1 VSEQRVLLVDDEEEL
16 RRSTAQALEL
26 FGLSV
31 QTFSNADH
39 VLELTGFGFDGVVV
53 SDIRMPGTDGMT
65 LLQKIRELDA
75 EIPVILV
82 TGHGDV
88 QLAVKAMREGAYD
101 FLEKPFTPQHL
112 AGIIRRALDRRSL
125 VMENRRLRAVAG
137 KRDDVE
143 ARLPGRTQVM
153 VDLRYRIRAIGAA
166 DADTLI
172 IGETGAGKEVV
183 ARALHDISSRANR
196 PFIAINCAA
205 LPENLIESELFGH
218 EAGAF
223 PGALRPRYGKFEHGR
238 GGTILLDE
246 IGSMPVDLQAK
257 FLRVL
262 QERVIT
268 RLGSNETVPLDVRFI
283 ATSKVDLEAEVA
295 AGRFRADLF
304 YRLNVATI
312 HVPSLMQR
320 RADIPLLFLQL
331 VREAAARYGREDLD
345 VPAEVISA
353 IALRDWP
360 GNVRELRNAA
370 DRLVLGLDPKP
381 GETGGVV
388 KDGVR
393 DGQGRL
399 ADKVAAFERNLI
411 AGEIAAHGGALRPV
425 YESLGISRKTL
436 YEKMQ
441 KYGLDKKLLGPEH
454 MLQDDRDG

>member
-1 VSEQRVLLVDDEEEL
+1 MSAQRVLLVDDEEEL

-26 FGLSV
+26 FGLEV
-31 QTFSNADH
+31 QTFASADH
-39 VLELTGFGFDGVVV
+39 VLELSGFGFDGVVV
-53 SDIRMPGTDGMT
+53 SDIRMPGVDGMT
-65 LLQKIRELDA
+65 LLQRIRELDA

-112 AGIIRRALDRRSL
+112 AGVIRRALDRRGL

-137 KRDDVE
+137 KRDDLE

-153 VDLRYRIRAIGAA
+153 VDLRYRIRAIGAT

-172 IGETGAGKEVV
+172 IGDTGAGKEVV
-183 ARALHDISSRANR
+183 ARALHDVSPRASR

-223 PGALRPRYGKFEHGR
+223 PGALRPRFGKFEHGR

-246 IGSMPVDLQAK
+246 IGSMPFDLQAK

-268 RLGSNETVPLDVRFI
+268 RLGSNETVALDVRFI

-312 HVPSLMQR
+312 HVPSLSQR

-331 VREAAARYGREDLD
+331 VREASARYGREDMD
-345 VPAEVISA
+345 VPAEVMA
-353 IALRDWP
+353 GIAQRDWP

-381 GETGGVV
+381 GESGANA
-388 KDGVR
+388 KEAA
-393 DGQGRL
+393 GRL
-399 ADKVAAFERNLI
+399 ADKVAAYERSII

-441 KYGLDKKLLGPEH
+441 KHGLDKKLLAF
-454 MLQDDRDG
+454 DGTGEDERGERP